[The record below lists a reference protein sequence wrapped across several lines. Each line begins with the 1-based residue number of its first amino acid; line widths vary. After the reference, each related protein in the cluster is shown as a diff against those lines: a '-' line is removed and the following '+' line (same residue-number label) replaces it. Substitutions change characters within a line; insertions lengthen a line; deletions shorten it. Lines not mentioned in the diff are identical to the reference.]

1 MNIYSHWT
9 TCHVRRA
16 GHSRRPASHARRAI
30 RGGRPGRVRGHFE
43 LEVEILRREEER
55 RLALREVL
63 GLSSHRLLLAEE
75 AEQLEA
81 RVLVRHLLRE
91 ELEERERILPE
102 ARAVRLARRRR
113 LEHLIRGARPM

>member
-1 MNIYSHWT
+1 MYAE
-9 TCHVRRA
+9 RA
-16 GHSRRPASHARRAI
+16 TLAGPLVMHDAQSE
-30 RGGRPGRVRGHFE
+30 GGRPGRVRGHFE

-75 AEQLEA
+75 AEQLE
-81 RVLVRHLLRE
+81 
-91 ELEERERILPE
+91 ERERILPE

-113 LEHLIRGARPM
+113 LEHLVRGARLD